1 MNPANVYHP
10 GPAAGAIPVLAF
22 GHTAAPAAGP
32 MPAPAIPVGSR
43 IRAAVERAV
52 ATGLASYRG
61 VLLALAI
68 AAAAR
73 FVADHYGAPAM
84 LFALLFGIAFN
95 FLATDERCEPGIT
108 LSSKTLLRTGVALLG
123 FRLSLTELTSLGV
136 DTMLAVASLLVATI
150 GFGIVAALLL
160 GRHWRFGLLTG
171 GAVAIC
177 GASAALAIAAVLPK
191 RGSLEKDTLFTVMAV
206 TALSTIAMI
215 TYPIVTRLLGFDDA
229 QTGFVIGATIHDV
242 AQVVG
247 AGYSVSDIAGG
258 VATLVKLERVAL
270 LPIVLLAITLV
281 GGNGDSK
288 GIAVPTFLI
297 GFVACVLLNSTGAV
311 PAAVQTA
318 ATTAS
323 QWLLTVAIAAL
334 GIRTSIK
341 SMLDLGP
348 RHLVLVVAETVFL
361 LGAAI
366 LVVRFLL

>member
-1 MNPANVYHP
+1 MR
-10 GPAAGAIPVLAF
+10 
-22 GHTAAPAAGP
+22 
-32 MPAPAIPVGSR
+32 SR
-43 IRAAVERAV
+43 LRAAVERAV
-52 ATGLASYRG
+52 ATGRASYRG
-61 VLLALAI
+61 VLLALAV

-136 DTMLAVASLLVATI
+136 DTMLAVGGLLVATI
-150 GFGIVAALLL
+150 SFGIVAALLL

-191 RGSLEKDTLFTVMAV
+191 RGSLEKDTLFTVMTV
-206 TALSTIAMI
+206 TALSTLAMI
-215 TYPIVTRLLGFDDA
+215 TYPIVTGLLGFDDA

-247 AGYSVSDIAGG
+247 AGYSVSDTAGG
-258 VATLVKLERVAL
+258 IATLVKLERVAL
-270 LPIVLLAITLV
+270 LPVVLLAITLV
-281 GGNGDSK
+281 CGNGESK
-288 GIAVPTFLI
+288 GVALPTFLI

-348 RHLVLVVAETVFL
+348 RHLVLVVGETVFL